1 MFVVT
6 AYFLSMDVEM
16 RHLRAL
22 LTVAE
27 ELNFTRAAQ
36 RLHLSQQALSGQIR
50 QLEDRVGTRLV
61 ERDTRRVALTAAG
74 VALSEQA
81 RPLLA
86 KAEQA
91 VAAARAAGAQRTRL
105 TIGHIAPQNRRR
117 VAPAVRDFSDAHPEV
132 ELIIHFAT
140 APDPLGGL
148 REGRADVAILAGE
161 FEHDGIELRP
171 LFSEP
176 RGVALAAEH
185 PLAAQPEV
193 SLADFLA
200 EPLVEVLVRDPVW
213 RDFWIAAKH
222 RRGKPPRIAATVQW
236 LDGMFEAIG
245 AGLGVAATPASLVE
259 ELGSAAGVVFRAVPG
274 LEPLDFWIARRSG
287 DDRPQVLEFLATAE
301 AAMRD
306 PATHG

>member
-1 MFVVT
+1 
-6 AYFLSMDVEM
+6 MDVEM

-74 VALSEQA
+74 LALCEQA

-86 KAEQA
+86 RAEQA
-91 VAAARAAGAQRTRL
+91 VAAARAAGAGRMRL
-105 TIGHIAPQNRRR
+105 TIGYIAPLLRRML
-117 VAPAVRDFSDAHPEV
+117 APAVRDFLDAFPEV
-132 ELIIHFAT
+132 ELITHFAS
-140 APDPLGGL
+140 PQDPLCGL
-148 REGRADVAILAGE
+148 REGRADVAILMGD

-193 SLADFLA
+193 SLPEFLA
-200 EPLVEVLVRDPVW
+200 EPLVEVMVRDPVW
-213 RDFWIAAKH
+213 CDFWNAVRH
-222 RRGKPPRIAATVQW
+222 RDGKPPRIAATVPT

-245 AGLGVAATPASLVE
+245 ADLGVAATTASAAE
-259 ELGSAAGVVFRAVPG
+259 ELGSAAGVVFRPVPG
-274 LEPLDFWIARRSG
+274 LEPLDFWIARRTD
-287 DDRPQVLEFLATAE
+287 DDRPPVLEFLATAE
-301 AAMRD
+301 AAMRN